1 MIRVPNPRILG
12 AMAGAF
18 PGAALVIAVLIA
30 WALASESAPSARPPT
45 ECVAIAEIPH
55 YSTVVTGQV
64 ETCHP
69 VPTVEP

>member
-18 PGAALVIAVLIA
+18 PGAAIIVAVLIA
-30 WALASESAPSARPPT
+30 WALASESAPSQRPPT
-45 ECVAIAEIPH
+45 ECVPVAEIPH
-55 YSTVVTGQV
+55 YTTIVPGQT

-69 VPTVEP
+69 VTTEP